1 MILKRVSPEMESFSV
16 VEALQKEA
24 FPPNESYSM
33 EQILALAES
42 PNIEYLSFWEEDKLC
57 GLLFFNVGESM
68 VYLFYLAVN
77 PAIRSKGYGG
87 KLLGWLTTRYLH
99 KAVVGNI
106 EPVGFGAD
114 NEEQR
119 VRRLSFYERNGFRR
133 LPLRLDDESGLYDI
147 ISSGGAFSE
156 EEYMRLITELG
167 FDAYHP
173 KLLKID
179 ESKSS

>member
-1 MILKRVSPEMESFSV
+1 MIFKTVSPPMEHFAE

-33 EQILALAES
+33 EQLLALSES
-42 PNIEYLSFWEEDKLC
+42 QNIEYVSFWEDEQLC
-57 GLLFFNVGESM
+57 GLLYYNVGETM

-87 KLLGWLTTRYLH
+87 KLLRWLTDRYQG
-99 KAVVGNI
+99 KSVVGNI

-119 VRRLSFYERNGFRR
+119 VRRLAFYERNGFRR
-133 LPLRLDDESGLYDI
+133 LSVRMDDESGLYDI
-147 ISSGGAFSE
+147 ISSGSVFDE
-156 EEYMRLITELG
+156 QEYMRLITELG

-173 KLLKID
+173 RLLNTMKPD
-179 ESKSS
+179 M